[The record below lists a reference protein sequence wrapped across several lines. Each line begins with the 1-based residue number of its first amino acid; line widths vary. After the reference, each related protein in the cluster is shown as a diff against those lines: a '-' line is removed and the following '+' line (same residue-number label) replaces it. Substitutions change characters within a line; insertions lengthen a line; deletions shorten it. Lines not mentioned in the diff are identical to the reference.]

1 MNIRIW
7 WIILKETDH
16 LEDLS
21 VVGRKILKWMLNKSI
36 GRAWEEFI
44 WFRIRKGAGRGE
56 HGNKPRGFH
65 KM

>member
-1 MNIRIW
+1 MNIEIW

-36 GRAWEEFI
+36 GRVWKEFI
-44 WFRIRKGAGRGE
+44 WVRMGKRRTV
-56 HGNKPRGFH
+56 GNTVTNVGVP
-65 KM
+65 